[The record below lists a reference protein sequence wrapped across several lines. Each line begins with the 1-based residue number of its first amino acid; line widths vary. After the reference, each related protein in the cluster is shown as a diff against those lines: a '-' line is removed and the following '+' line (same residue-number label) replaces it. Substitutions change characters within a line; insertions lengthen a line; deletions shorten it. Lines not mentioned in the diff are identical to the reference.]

1 MKEPDWIELGDALT
15 RNAPFLEALA
25 MADEDGVALPERR
38 TKGISFLMSK
48 GLIEEDDELYYLS
61 GLLLDVGAQISL
73 QGFGRAAPDLKES
86 LIAIEQHC
94 EVYRDAKAANSSN
107 EAEQHLKR
115 LTYSCRQVTNHL
127 RNEQA
132 QTRAFIEGG
141 YGFSPRLRDRL
152 RDINNAINRLKRLH
166 ENLGLFTHVGLSSM
180 AGSDRSLRRVL
191 LDNLLGAVSRN
202 RLALDEMIGRLDRLS
217 LAVRKRNHM
226 RQIAHAVD
234 LFLQAGNPIDLE
246 PLFDGRDAAAWAP
259 AVEMTLAGSA
269 YCDVDAGESLE
280 QLELLIASLPP
291 PKERRI
297 EQPAKARESKA
308 VKPAEE
314 APKALEKPFAR
325 DHLMRMLVALNKTNQ
340 AQSAVA
346 YWSAHGDSAI
356 SISIWLY
363 ALDGYVRL
371 QSAVAKVRHKPLNY
385 RLNPTY
391 APYPR
396 ISANRRVIDL
406 ILERAERR

>member
-15 RNAPFLEALA
+15 RNAPFLEALS
-25 MADEDGVALPERR
+25 MADEDGIALPDRR
-38 TKGISFLMSK
+38 TKGISYLMSK

-73 QGFGRAAPDLKES
+73 QGFERAAPDLQES

-94 EVYRDAKAANSSN
+94 EAYHDAKAAQLSS
-107 EAEQHLKR
+107 EADRHLKR
-115 LTYSCRQVTNHL
+115 LTHSCRQVTNHL

-152 RDINNAINRLKRLH
+152 RDINNAIGRLKRLH
-166 ENLGLFTHVGLSSM
+166 EKLGLFTHLGLSGM

-217 LAVRKRNHM
+217 LAVRKRNQM
-226 RQIAHAVD
+226 RQVAHAVD

-246 PLFDGRDAAAWAP
+246 PLFDGKDPAGWIPAAKIP
-259 AVEMTLAGSA
+259 LAGSV
-269 YCDVDAGESLE
+269 YCDVEAGESLE
-280 QLELLIASLPP
+280 ELELLIASLPP
-291 PKERRI
+291 PKARKI
-297 EQPAKARESKA
+297 EQPAKPRESKT
-308 VKPAEE
+308 VLPADQ
-314 APKALEKPFAR
+314 AAKVLDKPFAR
-325 DHLMRMLVALNKTNQ
+325 DHLMHMLHALNESKQ
-340 AQSAVA
+340 PQSAVA
-346 YWSAHGDSAI
+346 YWKAHGDSDV
-356 SISIWLY
+356 SVSIWLY

-371 QSAVAKVRHKPLNY
+371 QRAVSKVRHKPLNY
-385 RLNPTY
+385 RLDPVY
-391 APYPR
+391 APYVR
-396 ISANRRVIDL
+396 ISANRCVLDL